1 MQKGF
6 SLSSKLGKAVSFHIF
21 CSQILNPL
29 PYFESCRSDFC
40 QARLSKTKAS
50 PYSAKSPLARYG
62 LVGTVGENQEEEKS
76 VDEELATTLACVS
89 AAAFVRQCRFLG
101 VDVNRGGGWRGVDF
115 CREKSSFRFL

>member
-1 MQKGF
+1 M
-6 SLSSKLGKAVSFHIF
+6 GKAVSFHIF
-21 CSQILNPL
+21 HLQILNPL

-62 LVGTVGENQEEEKS
+62 LVGTVGENQEKDE
-76 VDEELATTLACVS
+76 VDEELATSLACVS

-115 CREKSSFRFL
+115 CREANNFIFY